1 MSGSKA
7 MVPYDDGAVS
17 PTSTPGGWAA
27 MSDGDSYSGSS
38 AGGSPLQV
46 ILSRS
51 GSSRSACLP
60 FLKRACTSEALAT
73 WSRSHGHAQQNALA
87 KCV

>member
-38 AGGSPLQV
+38 AGGM
-46 ILSRS
+46 S
-51 GSSRSACLP
+51 GSVAVKFVSFCLFACVEA
-60 FLKRACTSEALAT
+60 ACTSETLAT
-73 WSRSHGHAQQNALA
+73 WLRSHGHAQQNALA